1 MNSGKKNA
9 IFRVNILIKESE
21 SDDIDYD
28 INQE

>member
-28 INQE
+28 IN